1 MWALL
6 EGRLQEKWDRCFW
19 SLAAASGRASW
30 CSGHR
35 EASSPAGD
43 LDHPPPTVL
52 GYAGPSTSPQ
62 AFLKSAAY
70 SPSMSP
76 PSAPSRLQHSCSA
89 PNSSSRRT
97 PLSQFLRALSVPPSS
112 LAAPLPPHLLLCH
125 CPEDLAQSSA
135 SAASSALLSPLP
147 LAVTTLV
154 HKIHD
159 STSSTASPGCPTAPQ
174 AQHDPKGTRHRQQIW
189 NPVVP
194 RQGSSRLP
202 CSHPRTL
209 SLC

>member
-6 EGRLQEKWDRCFW
+6 GGGLQEKWDRCFW
-19 SLAAASGRASW
+19 SLAAASGQGRW

-35 EASSPAGD
+35 EASGPAGD
-43 LDHPPPTVL
+43 PDHPPPTVL

-112 LAAPLPPHLLLCH
+112 LAVPLPP
-125 CPEDLAQSSA
+125 PRA
-135 SAASSALLSPLP
+135 P
-147 LAVTTLV
+147 
-154 HKIHD
+154 
-159 STSSTASPGCPTAPQ
+159 ASPSPSVPPPRRPRPIECFSRQLCPAISLTSGRDHSC
-174 AQHDPKGTRHRQQIW
+174 AQDP
-189 NPVVP
+189 
-194 RQGSSRLP
+194 
-202 CSHPRTL
+202 
-209 SLC
+209 